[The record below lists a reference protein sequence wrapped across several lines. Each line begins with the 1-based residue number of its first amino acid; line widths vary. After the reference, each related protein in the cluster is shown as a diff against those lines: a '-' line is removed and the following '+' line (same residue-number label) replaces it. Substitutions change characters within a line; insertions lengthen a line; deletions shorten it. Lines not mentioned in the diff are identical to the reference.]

1 MLMPRFK
8 LRFAVNV
15 YVLALM
21 LVRTCVRV
29 RGVRSNHMQPFRPFS
44 KFFRMNLEDIY
55 QLFQTTFCYFY
66 R

>member
-21 LVRTCVRV
+21 LVRACVRVRV

-44 KFFRMNLEDIY
+44 KFFRTNLEDI
-55 QLFQTTFCYFY
+55 
-66 R
+66 